1 MRRIAKAQQKALRD
15 ILRECGFAAEIEWSI
30 SKGATD
36 RFRRTKYSP
45 RLDIAVGPFNI
56 TDEDASKDAEKIRN
70 AGQLPLV
77 KTLEEIG
84 RSQNPGFK
92 LNCANPRCLLAIEI
106 ELNKGSKYML
116 GDFTNAS
123 MMGLIGLVIGSE
135 KTVRWLK
142 QVGEYVRRVVDVKK
156 APRNFLSNVVCLER
170 NELIKLLKGYGGKR
184 LTS

>member
-1 MRRIAKAQQKALRD
+1 MRRITKVQQKALRN
-15 ILRECGFAAEIEWSI
+15 ILRECGFVAEIEWSI
-30 SKGATD
+30 SKDATD

-56 TDEDASKDAEKIRN
+56 TDEDASKDAEKIRH
-70 AGQLPLV
+70 AGRLPLV
-77 KTLEEIG
+77 KALEEIG

-116 GDFTNAS
+116 GDLTNAS
-123 MMGLIGLVIGSE
+123 MMGLIGLVIGSK
-135 KTVRWLK
+135 KTVRWLE
-142 QVGEYVRRVVDVKK
+142 QVGQYVRRVVDVKK
-156 APRNFLSNVVCLER
+156 APRDFLSNVVCLER
-170 NELIKLLKGYGGKR
+170 SELMKLLENDRSER